1 MDCWALLASFSSVK
15 LAFLLPAKEVGLL
28 LTTLSLQED
37 ITLTGLKN
45 HQGTVLLSVV
55 LWKTI
60 LAATYL

>member
-1 MDCWALLASFSSVK
+1 MLASSPSVK

-37 ITLTGLKN
+37 TPLTIKAEDY
-45 HQGTVLLSVV
+45 LLV

-60 LAATYL
+60 LAATYF